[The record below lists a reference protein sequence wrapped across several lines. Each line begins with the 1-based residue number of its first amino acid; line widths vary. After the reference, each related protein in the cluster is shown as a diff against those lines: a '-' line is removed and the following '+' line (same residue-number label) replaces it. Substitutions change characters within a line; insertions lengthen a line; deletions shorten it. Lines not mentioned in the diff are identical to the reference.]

1 MFAVPIPGWAVILI
15 MFALVVIAL
24 GAVRLLGRSGEK
36 AETAPARVVSKRSGT
51 QKRSRVYQTPAT
63 VYFASFRLED
73 GREVELALEGAD
85 FAALKEGA
93 VGTLTWRGKEFLRF
107 REED

>member
-1 MFAVPIPGWAVILI
+1 MPGWAVILL

-36 AETAPARVVSKRSGT
+36 AETASASRRT
-51 QKRSRVYQTPAT
+51 DTRKRSRVYQTPAT

-85 FAALKEGA
+85 FAALKEDA
-93 VGTLTWRGKEFLRF
+93 EGTLTWRGKEFLRF

>member
-1 MFAVPIPGWAVILI
+1 MPGWAVILL

-24 GAVRLLGRSGEK
+24 GAVRLLGRSGER
-36 AETAPARVVSKRSGT
+36 AETASARVVSKRSDT

-93 VGTLTWRGKEFLRF
+93 EGTLTWRGKEFLRF
-107 REED
+107 RDED

>member
-1 MFAVPIPGWAVILI
+1 MPGWAVILL

-36 AETAPARVVSKRSGT
+36 AETASARVVSKRSDT

-63 VYFASFRLED
+63 VYFALFRLDD
-73 GREVELALEGAD
+73 GRELGAD
-85 FAALKEGA
+85 
-93 VGTLTWRGKEFLRF
+93 GTLTWRGEEFLRF
-107 REED
+107 KPEGE